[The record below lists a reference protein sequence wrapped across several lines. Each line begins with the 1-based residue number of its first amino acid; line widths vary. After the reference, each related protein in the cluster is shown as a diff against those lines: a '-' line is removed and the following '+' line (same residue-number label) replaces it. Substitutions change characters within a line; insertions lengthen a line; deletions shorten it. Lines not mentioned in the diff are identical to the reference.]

1 MRMARNRV
9 VLGLLKMKQYRLA
22 DFIRDNMEPI
32 LQEWEDF
39 ARTIEPPAL
48 TMDDAA
54 LRDHARLMLLAFS
67 ADLANAQSEEERAA
81 KSRGLGG
88 RGHGDSAAETHAE
101 ARLLSGYTVVQLVSE
116 YRALRSSVLALW
128 GKAAGGGQAVD
139 MDDTTRF
146 NEAVDQA
153 VAESVARYEQLV
165 KRSQNMFLA
174 ILGHDLR
181 NPLGTLVTGS
191 SFIMQ
196 ATDIPPKYILVATRM
211 FSSAKRM
218 SKLVNDL
225 IDFTRTHLGPGMPI
239 RVRRGSL
246 VAVCEQVV
254 DELRTYHPERRIEL
268 QMPPE
273 LDAVFDDGRVA
284 QMLSNLIGNAIQY
297 GSVDTPVKV
306 SLDGNDDDIVVV
318 VNNQGRPIPPDKVS
332 CIFEPMI
339 RVAADIHSDHA
350 ERTSLGIGLFIAREI
365 AHAHGGQISVTSDA
379 EDGTTFTVT
388 MPRRRNG
395 SRSTDV
401 AADPG

>member
-1 MRMARNRV
+1 
-9 VLGLLKMKQYRLA
+9 MKQYGLA

-48 TMDDAA
+48 TMDDEE
-54 LRDHARLMLLAFS
+54 LRDHARLMLLTFAE
-67 ADLANAQSEEERAA
+67 DLACIQSDEERVA
-81 KSRGLGG
+81 KSWG
-88 RGHGDSAAETHAE
+88 RGKRDHNETAAEAHAE

-128 GKAAGGGQAVD
+128 RQAARNGRDVD
-139 MDDTTRF
+139 MDDMIRF

-153 VAESVARYEQLV
+153 LAESVARYEQLV
-165 KRSQNMFLA
+165 KQSQNMFLA

-191 SFIMQ
+191 SFVMQ
-196 ATDIPPKYILVATRM
+196 ATDIPAKYILVATRM

-239 RVRRGSL
+239 RVRQGSL

-254 DELRTYHPERRIEL
+254 DELRTFHPERCIEL
-268 QMPPE
+268 RVPPQ
-273 LDAVFDDGRVA
+273 LDAVFDDGRIA

-297 GSVDTPVKV
+297 GSVDTPIEV
-306 SLDGNDDDIVVV
+306 SLSADDDEISLV
-318 VNNQGRPIPPDKVS
+318 VNNQGQPIPPDTIA
-332 CIFEPMI
+332 CIFEPLV
-339 RVAADIHSDHA
+339 RVAANIQSDRA
-350 ERTSLGIGLFIAREI
+350 ESTSLGIGLFISREI
-365 AHAHGGQISVTSDA
+365 VLAHGGQIEVTSD
-379 EDGTTFTVT
+379 EENGTTFTVT
-388 MPRRRNG
+388 LPRRRK
-395 SRSTDV
+395 
-401 AADPG
+401 